1 MGRSVAGP
9 TRCKRFIQVMRGR
22 HVPSFTMASNRRI
35 LLTKRPHGPIDRSCF
50 DADEQAVPE
59 PAPGQVLVRNIYLSC
74 DPYLR
79 GLMGGAFDLG
89 EPITAR
95 AVGQVAATADPAFA
109 VGDYVWGFL
118 GWEQLSIARGADL
131 TLVDPAIGPLSHAI
145 TVRGMPGLT
154 AWVGLVD
161 IGRPQPGDT
170 VFVSSATGA
179 VGQVVGQLAKRAG
192 ATVIGSGGTDGKVR
206 HAVERLGYDAAFNY
220 KTASSVS
227 DALAEHCPGGIDVY
241 FDNVGGET
249 LEAVLAHVNRAA
261 RIAVCGMISRYEAT
275 EDRGIRN
282 LASVLS
288 SQLTMTGFSIYDHV
302 HRLPWFVPRMAQWL
316 HDGSIVYDEDVIE
329 GIDAL
334 PDAFLGMLAGDN
346 IGKRLVQVGPDIT

>member
-1 MGRSVAGP
+1 M
-9 TRCKRFIQVMRGR
+9 
-22 HVPSFTMASNRRI
+22 
-35 LLTKRPHGPIDRSCF
+35 DRSCF
-50 DADEQAVPE
+50 QVDEQEVPV
-59 PAPGQVLVRNIYLSC
+59 PGPGQVLVRNIYLSC

-79 GLMGGAFDLG
+79 NLMGGTFPLG
-89 EPITAR
+89 EPVTAR
-95 AVGQVAATADPAFA
+95 VVGQVAASADPGFA

-118 GWEQLSIARGADL
+118 GWEEFSVARGADL
-131 TLVDPAIGPLSHAI
+131 TLVDSTVGRLSHAI

-192 ATVIGSGGTDGKVR
+192 ARVVGSGGTDDKVR
-206 HAVERLGYDAAFNY
+206 HAIDRLGYDAAFNY
-220 KTASSVS
+220 KTVSSVS
-227 DALAEHCPGGIDVY
+227 GALAEHCPDGIDVY

-249 LEAVLAHVNRAA
+249 LEAVLTHVNKAA

-275 EDRGIRN
+275 EDHGIRN
-282 LASVLS
+282 LANVLTN
-288 SQLTMTGFSIYDHV
+288 QLTMTGFSIYDHV
-302 HRLPWFVPRMAQWL
+302 HRLPWFVPRMAKWL
-316 HDGSIVYDEDVIE
+316 QEGSIVYDEDIVE

-334 PDAFLGMLAGDN
+334 PDAFLGMLVGDN
-346 IGKRLVQVGPDIT
+346 TGKRLVQVAPDVT